1 MKHTVELITMLYER
15 LEEIKKG
22 GLTLAYDEQLRI
34 ELALLYDILEDE
46 LDLETAAEVEANI

>member
-1 MKHTVELITMLYER
+1 MKHTVELLTMLYDR
-15 LEEIKKG
+15 LEEIKAG

-46 LDLETAAEVEANI
+46 LDHNTRAEVEAHI

>member
-1 MKHTVELITMLYER
+1 MLHAVEIKTMLYER

-34 ELALLYDILEDE
+34 ELALLYEIIADE
-46 LDLETAAEVEANI
+46 LDKETQAEVEANM